1 MSDYNL
7 AKELGIDLEALHRE
21 HPSHPDQ
28 LRLHR
33 EIVQKGEKYWAYD
46 RMLAQAGITRE
57 EIAVAQVRKVRT
69 KPAKLRPY
77 VFTDAQ
83 LEIARRSLNAK
94 DSM

>member
-1 MSDYNL
+1 MAVNWG
-7 AKELGIDLEALHRE
+7 KELGIDVDKLRTE
-21 HPSHPDQ
+21 HFDHPDQ

-33 EIVQKGEKYWAYD
+33 QISRKSELYWAYD
-46 RMLAQAGITRE
+46 RMLAQAGLSREVIAEAQTRQ
-57 EIAVAQVRKVRT
+57 AKP

-77 VFTDAQ
+77 VFTEAQ